1 MPSDPARH
9 LSLHEAADLLGVHYM
24 TIYRRVRLGILP
36 ARKIGG
42 TWLVDP
48 ADLERATTTPER
60 GRRRRGGSHP
70 RVSIWQERLQAR
82 MLGGDVAGSWQVIE
96 AAMASGFEPGEIYV
110 RVLAP
115 SLHAIGASWRSGRVS
130 IDQEHLASSV
140 ATTLI
145 GRLGPRFVHPGRKK
159 GVVIVAMPPGERHGL
174 GVAMLADILA
184 DAGYGVLNLGPDT
197 PTASLVAAMRDA
209 GSLAAVVVSVVDIE
223 RRPAAGRLLAAA
235 RRERPSV
242 PRLVGGNAVPD
253 ERRGA
258 RSRCGRV
265 GRGSA
270 RARRPDRS
278 AQGTGMMQPLPAP
291 VAGVPFDVETAAGR
305 VSAYELGEGRTV
317 LLLHSFNAAGSGI
330 ELAPLASR
338 LAEHRRVVLVDWLG
352 FGTSDRPDAPYGWAL
367 YGEQLERIRLA
378 ALQPGETS
386 VDVVA
391 LSLPGQYVVVAA
403 AEHPERFGRIV
414 LISPTGFGRFKGDA
428 GRTSR
433 NIYRFLRLTG
443 IGRLLFA
450 VLARR
455 QVIRWFLRQTFAD
468 PEQVPREYERYCWR
482 TCQQPHAYRAPLAF
496 VSGLLNDPRAEG
508 AYQRLAN
515 PTLLLFGDHPR
526 FTDPAA
532 AEALVAA
539 NSHLER
545 ITIEHAGDLPQLEQR
560 DETAA
565 VIERFLA

>member
-48 ADLERATTTPER
+48 ADLERATTTPDR

-110 RVLAP
+110 RLLAP

-209 GSLAAVVVSVVDIE
+209 GSLAAVVVSVVDVE

-253 ERRGA
+253 ERVALDLGA
-258 RSRCGRV
+258 DGWVADPRELGDLIEALR
-265 GRGSA
+265 A
-270 RARRPDRS
+270 RAS
-278 AQGTGMMQPLPAP
+278 MIPLPPP
-291 VAGVPFDVETAAGR
+291 VAGVPFDLETAAGR
-305 VSAYELGEGRTV
+305 VAAYRLGEGRTV

-414 LISPTGFGRFKGDA
+414 LISPTGFGRFKGDCRPNLPEHLPVPAPDGDRSAAVRGPRSAPGDPLVPPADLRGSGA
-428 GRTSR
+428 GPA
-433 NIYRFLRLTG
+433 G
-443 IGRLLFA
+443 
-450 VLARR
+450 
-455 QVIRWFLRQTFAD
+455 
-468 PEQVPREYERYCWR
+468 YERYCWR
-482 TCQQPHAYRAPLAF
+482 TCQQPGAYRAPLAF

-515 PTLLLFGDHPR
+515 PTLLVFGDHPR

-539 NSHLER
+539 NGHLER
-545 ITIEHAGDLPQLEQR
+545 ITIEHAGDLPQLER
-560 DETAA
+560 PDETAA
-565 VIERFLA
+565 VIDRFLA

>member
-1 MPSDPARH
+1 MTQL
-9 LSLHEAADLLGVHYM
+9 LS
-24 TIYRRVRLGILP
+24 
-36 ARKIGG
+36 
-42 TWLVDP
+42 
-48 ADLERATTTPER
+48 
-60 GRRRRGGSHP
+60 
-70 RVSIWQERLQAR
+70 
-82 MLGGDVAGSWQVIE
+82 
-96 AAMASGFEPGEIYV
+96 
-110 RVLAP
+110 AP
-115 SLHAIGASWRSGRVS
+115 
-130 IDQEHLASSV
+130 
-140 ATTLI
+140 T
-145 GRLGPRFVHPGRKK
+145 
-159 GVVIVAMPPGERHGL
+159 
-174 GVAMLADILA
+174 
-184 DAGYGVLNLGPDT
+184 
-197 PTASLVAAMRDA
+197 
-209 GSLAAVVVSVVDIE
+209 
-223 RRPAAGRLLAAA
+223 
-235 RRERPSV
+235 
-242 PRLVGGNAVPD
+242 
-253 ERRGA
+253 
-258 RSRCGRV
+258 
-265 GRGSA
+265 
-270 RARRPDRS
+270 
-278 AQGTGMMQPLPAP
+278 
-291 VAGVPFDVETAAGR
+291 AGVPFDVETAAGR
-305 VSAYELGEGRTV
+305 VSAYELGEGQTV

-367 YGEQLERIRLA
+367 YGEQLERIREA
-378 ALQPGETS
+378 NLQPGENS

-403 AEHPERFGRIV
+403 AEHPQRFGRIV

-433 NIYRFLRLTG
+433 NLYRSLRRSG

-468 PEQVPREYERYCWR
+468 PEQVPGDYERYCWR
-482 TCQQPHAYRAPLAF
+482 TCQQPGAYRAPLAF
-496 VSGLLNDPRAEG
+496 VSGLLNDPRAQG

-526 FTDPAA
+526 FTDPTA

-545 ITIEHAGDLPQLEQR
+545 ITIEQAGDLPQLERR